1 MAEQINEESAQSI
14 LDMGM
19 AQAKGMLDNPESI
32 DELLGQVKERVS
44 KLPGAVAG
52 ALTKVPLMAT
62 MIKSYVTGEYTVIS
76 PKVVASVLGAL
87 IYLVKG
93 KDLIPDSIPLLGLV
107 DDIAVVALAIKLNE
121 KELREFDAWKNGY
134 VIPEIIESVEN
145 VEAGQS
151 TEVETI

>member
-1 MAEQINEESAQSI
+1 MAEQVSEESARSI

-19 AQAKGMLDNPESI
+19 AQAKSMLDNPDSV

-44 KLPGAVAG
+44 NLPGAVAG

-76 PKVVASVLGAL
+76 PKVIASVLGAL

-93 KDLIPDSIPLLGLV
+93 RDLIPDSIPILGWV
-107 DDIAVVALAIKLNE
+107 DDVAVVALAIKLNE
-121 KELREFDAWKNGY
+121 KELREFEAWKKGY
-134 VIPEIIESVEN
+134 VLPEN
-145 VEAGQS
+145 VEENQA
-151 TEVETI
+151 